1 MPVINIGYTTISCEG
16 PKCTKTVTFLASDEQ
31 VELAKPENSWVLKT
45 ARTVINLVPAPGQQK
60 PVPRLYCG
68 DVCEAEATATGVHN
82 VPEPKRIVSE
92 PATAAQVAQAA
103 AAAQRAQAATEA
115 LKSGSGG
122 PVTLG

>member
-1 MPVINIGYTTISCEG
+1 MIINTVYNTITCEG
-16 PKCTKTVTFLASDEQ
+16 PDCPKTFTFLATEEQ

-45 ARTVINLVPAPGQQK
+45 ARTVVNLVPAPGHEK
-60 PVPRLYCG
+60 PIPRLYCSG
-68 DVCEAEATATGVHN
+68 ECEVKATATGVHN

-92 PATAAQVAQAA
+92 PASVAQVAAAA

-122 PVTLG
+122 QVTLG

>member
-1 MPVINIGYTTISCEG
+1 MSIINTVYATVTCEG
-16 PKCTKTVTFLASDEQ
+16 PECQKTVTYLAADEQ
-31 VELAKPENSWVLKT
+31 VELSKPENAWVLKT
-45 ARTVINLVPAPGQQK
+45 ARTVVNLVPAPGQQK
-60 PVPRLYCG
+60 PIPHLYCS
-68 DVCEAEATATGVHN
+68 DECEVKATATGVHN

-92 PATAAQVAQAA
+92 PASAAQVAAAA